1 MNIVSREQVLVS
13 LTNLMIYDI
22 HVRSEVSEE
31 FYNSFPIE
39 TCPHAIAVACAGAG
53 ITAGEFET
61 YTNDLLNKQLEIT
74 TDQIARANLQMLRDT
89 ALPSF
94 MHALRNTLNA
104 NRFFFQS
111 AVN

>member
-22 HVRSEVSEE
+22 HARNAVEEE
-31 FYNSFPIE
+31 FSNCFPIE
-39 TCPHAIAVACAGAG
+39 ICPHAIAVACAGAG
-53 ITAGEFET
+53 ITADEFET
-61 YTNDLLNKQLEIT
+61 YTNDLINKQLEVT
-74 TDQIARANLQMLRDT
+74 TDLIERANLQMIRDQ

-94 MHALRNTLNA
+94 MNALRSTLNA